1 MYWNGEIQNFIAFTD
16 CYFQQLDVKQNL
28 ARLEGKSGISSDD
41 VFGTGRQTTSRS
53 SYSSTPDLQ
62 DIKDGVR
69 QGITKVAGRL
79 STIANGVV
87 SSLQVRTLRFCLFL
101 SCNT

>member
-1 MYWNGEIQNFIAFTD
+1 MR
-16 CYFQQLDVKQNL
+16 QNL

-41 VFGTGRQTTSRS
+41 VFGTNTSRS
-53 SYSSTPDLQ
+53 SSSYGSSAPDLQ

-79 STIANGVV
+79 YNLANGVV
-87 SSLQVRTLRFCLFL
+87 SSLQVGHVFPVLILHYSKPLLL
-101 SCNT
+101 SGVSDHV